1 MSSSKQTLKLS
12 PEEIKA
18 IVGTDRTISVTFT
31 GPEYAEVEALADHRG
46 LSIEEYLKAL
56 VREERDA
63 AIELAKAAAA
73 KK

>member
-1 MSSSKQTLKLS
+1 M
-12 PEEIKA
+12 
-18 IVGTDRTISVTFT
+18 SVTFT

-46 LSIEEYLKAL
+46 LAVEEYLKAL